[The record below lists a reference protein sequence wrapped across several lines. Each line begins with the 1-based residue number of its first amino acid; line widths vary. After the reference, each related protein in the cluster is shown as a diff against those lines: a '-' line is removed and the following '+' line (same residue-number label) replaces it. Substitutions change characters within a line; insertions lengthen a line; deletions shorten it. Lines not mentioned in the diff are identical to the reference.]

1 MRLAPARGAELTLI
15 VALVLAG
22 LFAGLAADRAA
33 EGLAAG
39 AIAGL
44 LLLAWRLRRLAA
56 WAFDPAEHPGHAPSA
71 GLAGAIAAATGR
83 RLRELSARADAAGE
97 SAERWQQALSVIDEA
112 IVILDADQAIGWF
125 NPVAMRLLGLRHPED
140 IGRRIGNLL
149 RFPGLGEFIDSRG
162 VAGSF
167 EATVPGA
174 AALSLQFAAWPF
186 GSGET
191 LLVARDVSELRR
203 LETVRQDFVANIS
216 HELRTPLTVIAG
228 YVDTLEDLLPGGS
241 PVIGKVLS
249 QMRQQSGRM
258 ESLLKDLL
266 LLSQLEGGE
275 DGIDEEQIAVCAML
289 EAIRENALAACAGN
303 RRIALHCDGRLRY
316 RARRVE
322 LESIFSNLVFN
333 AVKYTGEGGSIEVS
347 FGLGNDAALFSVR
360 DDGIGIDPAHI
371 PRLTERFYRV
381 DKGRSA
387 ERGGTG
393 LGLAIVKHALKR
405 LGGELE
411 VSSMPGEG
419 STFLCHLPA
428 DRLAEVPP
436 GALRAVGMD

>member
-1 MRLAPARGAELTLI
+1 MRLPSARVAERTLI
-15 VALVLAG
+15 AALPLAGACVGFTLGEPAAGLALGAMAGLLVLA
-22 LFAGLAADRAA
+22 LRFRRLADWVLAPPEHPVPAPAAGLAARI
-33 EGLAAG
+33 AG
-39 AIAGL
+39 AID
-44 LLLAWRLRRLAA
+44 RQRR
-56 WAFDPAEHPGHAPSA
+56 ESA
-71 GLAGAIAAATGR
+71 
-83 RLRELSARADAAGE
+83 ARADLAGQAA
-97 SAERWQQALSVIDEA
+97 SRWREALSAIDA
-112 IVILDADQAIGWF
+112 AVVILDAERAIDWF
-125 NPVAMRLLGLRHPED
+125 NPAATRLLGLRQPED
-140 IGRRIGNLL
+140 LGRRIGNLL
-149 RFPGLGEFIDSRG
+149 RFPGLIDFIDAAAE
-162 VAGSF
+162 AGRF
-167 EATVPGA
+167 EVSVPGA
-174 AALSLQFAAWPF
+174 SPLSLAFEVRHF
-186 GSGET
+186 GQGET
-191 LLVARDVSELRR
+191 LLLATDVSELRR

-241 PVIGKVLS
+241 PVVTRVLS

-275 DGIDEEQIAVCAML
+275 DGIDEEHVAVCAML

-303 RRIALHCDGRLRY
+303 RQITLHCDGALRY

-333 AVKYTGEGGSIEVS
+333 AVKYTGEGGSIDVR
-347 FGLGNDAALFSVR
+347 FGLDAGELRFCVR

-411 VSSMPGEG
+411 VSSLPGEG
-419 STFLCHLPA
+419 STFLCRLPVE
-428 DRLAEVPP
+428 RLEEQPR
-436 GALRAVGMD
+436 GAVRALGMD